1 MRVDLTEIIERG
13 EGAFLVFPMR
23 TRVYYTWHVAGR
35 AHLRRHEQ
43 GYLVPVADS
52 IVREQLKNIHVGCEV
67 TPETGG
73 MSEVDADELDNVLR
87 LAGMPFTVDRGPG
100 LRESTENA
108 VWVRF
113 PGEEEIP
120 IQFSRYRKW
129 QAFWGK
135 RAVLLWWQC
144 ESEQEWQRRIEDEWR
159 ASGGRMTLPQ
169 TTAFLPDGEDDAD
182 DDEPLEASNHHHE

>member
-23 TRVYYTWHVAGR
+23 TRVHYTWHVAGR
-35 AHLRRHEQ
+35 AHLRRREQ

-87 LAGMPFTVDRGPG
+87 LAGMPFMVDRGPA

-113 PGEEEIP
+113 PGEDEIP

-169 TTAFLPDGEDDAD
+169 TTAFLPESEDDAD